1 MGVLLAIVG
10 VGALPVTVIV
20 STRLRA
26 VGVHAGRV
34 ETGLGGVLVGVIPV
48 VGVVPIVGMI
58 AIFVA
63 LLAFM
68 AVRIP
73 LGVRMGALAVRMA
86 LLTVAPA
93 GREREGKR
101 GGKKDGE
108 H

>member
-1 MGVLLAIVG
+1 MRLAIVG
-10 VGALPVTVIV
+10 MPIALVAVLPLLSAAVSCVG
-20 STRLRA
+20 A
-26 VGVHAGRV
+26 VGVHAGGV
-34 ETGLGGVLVGVIPV
+34 ETGLGSILVGVIPV

-63 LLAFM
+63 L
-68 AVRIP
+68 RIP

-86 LLTVAPA
+86 FLTVAPA

-108 H
+108 Y